1 VTEISG
7 IPAYNSSQVLVLK
20 EEFLVDQPCYIR
32 QQTSPMIAVFHAK
45 FHHRSFLIFK
55 LFEYF
60 DRSASESHRGGYRA
74 GKRNWFQE
82 REGVRHTSGSSASL
96 ANPGSRPRPTVRD
109 HNSSL
114 LSAICSLNCDPSKL
128 INIRPNSSQSI
139 SLPSITR
146 SGTRPPRSSA
156 HSIRPRTTP

>member
-60 DRSASESHRGGYRA
+60 DHSRR
-74 GKRNWFQE
+74 KC
-82 REGVRHTSGSSASL
+82 L
-96 ANPGSRPRPTVRD
+96 AFPKV
-109 HNSSL
+109 
-114 LSAICSLNCDPSKL
+114 KL
-128 INIRPNSSQSI
+128 FGI
-139 SLPSITR
+139 
-146 SGTRPPRSSA
+146 
-156 HSIRPRTTP
+156 